1 MSEFEL
7 LGLWQKARLQIV
19 LSQMAPTFLLIATVA
34 LFPLGLGQA
43 PIVVRLAALGVLLAS
58 GILGA
63 LVQFGAAAEAQA
75 VAADLAALKTRSAT
89 SNRAVSLAPWFNVVK
104 FVTPAVFGVIFLLLM
119 AALLLD
125 GGR

>member
-1 MSEFEL
+1 
-7 LGLWQKARLQIV
+7 
-19 LSQMAPTFLLIATVA
+19 MAPTFLLIATVA

-43 PIVVRLAALGVLLAS
+43 PIVVRLAALGILLAS

-75 VAADLAALKTRSAT
+75 VAADLATLKTRSAT
-89 SNRAVSLAPWFNVVK
+89 SNRVVSLAPWFNVVK

-119 AALLLD
+119 VALLLH

>member
-1 MSEFEL
+1 
-7 LGLWQKARLQIV
+7 
-19 LSQMAPTFLLIATVA
+19 
-34 LFPLGLGQA
+34 
-43 PIVVRLAALGVLLAS
+43 
-58 GILGA
+58 
-63 LVQFGAAAEAQA
+63 

-119 AALLLD
+119 AALLLH

>member
-7 LGLWQKARLQIV
+7 LGLWQKARLHLV

-43 PIVVRLAALGVLLAS
+43 PIVVRLAALGILLAS

-63 LVQFGAAAEAQA
+63 LVQFSSSAEAQA

-89 SNRAVSLAPWFNVVK
+89 SERAITLAPWLNVVK
-104 FVTPAVFGVIFLLLM
+104 FVTPAIFGIIFLLLM
-119 AALLLD
+119 AALLLT
-125 GGR
+125 R

>member
-1 MSEFEL
+1 MSESEL
-7 LGLWQKARLQIV
+7 LGLWQKARLHLV

-43 PIVVRLAALGVLLAS
+43 PIVVRLAALGILLAS

-75 VAADLAALKTRSAT
+75 VATDLAALKTRSAT
-89 SNRAVSLAPWFNVVK
+89 SNRAISLAPWFNVV
-104 FVTPAVFGVIFLLLM
+104 
-119 AALLLD
+119 
-125 GGR
+125 

>member
-43 PIVVRLAALGVLLAS
+43 PIVVRLAALGILLAP

-63 LVQFGAAAEAQA
+63 LVQFSSSAEAQA

-89 SNRAVSLAPWFNVVK
+89 SERAITLAPWLNVVK
-104 FVTPAVFGVIFLLLM
+104 FVTPAIFGIIFLLLM
-119 AALLLD
+119 AALLLTTV
-125 GGR
+125 

>member
-43 PIVVRLAALGVLLAS
+43 PIVVRLAALGILLAS

-63 LVQFGAAAEAQA
+63 LVQFSSSAEAQA

-89 SNRAVSLAPWFNVVK
+89 SERAITLAPWLNVVK
-104 FVTPAVFGVIFLLLM
+104 FVTPAIFGIIFLLLM
-119 AALLLD
+119 AALLLT
-125 GGR
+125 R

>member
-7 LGLWQKARLQIV
+7 LGLWQKARLHLV

-43 PIVVRLAALGVLLAS
+43 PIVVRLAALGILLAS

-63 LVQFGAAAEAQA
+63 LVQFSSSAEAQA
-75 VAADLAALKTRSAT
+75 VAADLAALKSRSAT
-89 SNRAVSLAPWFNVVK
+89 SERAITVAPWLNVVK
-104 FVTPAVFGVIFLLLM
+104 FVTPAIFGIIFLLLM
-119 AALLLD
+119 AALLLT
-125 GGR
+125 R

>member
-1 MSEFEL
+1 MTECEL
-7 LGLWQKARLQIV
+7 LGLWQKARHHLVI
-19 LSQMAPTFLLIATVA
+19 SQMAPTFLLIATVA

-43 PIVVRLAALGVLLAS
+43 PIVVRLAALGILLAS

-63 LVQFGAAAEAQA
+63 LVQFSSSAEAQA

-89 SNRAVSLAPWFNVVK
+89 SERAITIAPWLNVVK

-119 AALLLD
+119 AALLLT
-125 GGR
+125 R